1 MSEIPIGGITPVYFA
16 EMPDAAVVIPALVAA
31 FEREKD
37 ADDIKRTHM
46 FAGRFENIY
55 VPRQRLPELSALSDF
70 VLAAASQILHK
81 SPLRHGFWFN
91 EMHPGHH
98 TTLHSH
104 EEDDE
109 LLSAVCYLQC
119 PENSGRLILHDD
131 DAQIVVTPRPGLVV
145 LFPPDLPH
153 EVEENASRET
163 RLSLA
168 FNFGPPN
175 SAT

>member
-16 EMPDAAVVIPALVAA
+16 EMPGAAVVIPALVAA

-91 EMHPGHH
+91 EMH
-98 TTLHSH
+98 
-104 EEDDE
+104 
-109 LLSAVCYLQC
+109 SAVVRLVGPINPRQ
-119 PENSGRLILHDD
+119 PGGWGRFGSS
-131 DAQIVVTPRPGLVV
+131 PR
-145 LFPPDLPH
+145 
-153 EVEENASRET
+153 
-163 RLSLA
+163 
-168 FNFGPPN
+168 
-175 SAT
+175 